1 MFRTKKNPCAIST
14 FVFLYA
20 LSILF
25 SNSAL
30 AFIPEIPFD
39 DLVHQADVVF
49 VGTVAEKCPKV
60 AQSRKTVETD
70 AVFTQIRMLHQRD
83 AAAEKIGDRIVLTY
97 AGGRFNEVFTYVSD
111 MPRIETGRTY
121 LVFAYYD
128 GQPHA
133 NPFVGGEQGLFKIA
147 ADESTGKLY
156 PMKIDGLCIA
166 DIQDGEFQLTP
177 PVKMVRQGLP
187 EKAESRVK
195 IERAPG
201 PRTPAEWP
209 AGPMTGNARMLEK
222 ILDLD
227 EMIRN
232 IETVLKKGPSD
243 RVLEKRIQRAAA
255 TSEKQDSA
263 KQKSESNQNAW
274 EFSDDGKMVILDPAR
289 VNCRPADQKT
299 SVEGDIRVQKGY
311 NTAPAGGT
319 SWDDIFIYG
328 WHDLPVIMDLLPA
341 DYWTYDSD
349 THAMSN
355 FNLYIDEL
363 FRVRPWDGGFGW
375 LNTWS
380 EFCGFLTDT
389 QHRDVFSG
397 GWDDAIAECWHS
409 GGLCETCEMFETD
422 VVFNAHIN
430 WTTDYKC
437 QLARGETGGCNDAY
451 LYLRTAT
458 HELGHTF
465 GLMCG
470 KETYDYD
477 VPTVMNGGLY
487 KAVEDARGLHV
498 GDAYLLRY
506 WYADQRNDAAM
517 NHEDIGIESWIA
529 QGGTVNAATDKKT
542 YDIGEQVWIENI
554 TIENIGRH
562 DAPDVRVRAFLS
574 ENGELR
580 SLVSERNELDL
591 NLIPSDRRL
600 IGPPPS
606 NEYYTWDNL
615 PANTF
620 WTGELAFVI
629 PDGIPMGNYY
639 INLAIT
645 ANDDQSVVGAAPGD
659 TSYHEV
665 TILNNHTFVKLP
677 IEVTC
682 PKPSP
687 PSNFRQQG
695 TDADGVGL
703 AWDAIAD
710 ARYYMILRNTSNDA
724 GSAEVLKTTLAT
736 NAYKDTAAVPGTGYY
751 YWVAVQSQCRA
762 WSDNA
767 RLASVAT
774 RPLASP
780 CIQSAADGTSIDEV
794 QVIAQRVDQ
803 GDYYCFYS
811 NTENNPVTAS
821 QIEGEC
827 WTSDTS
833 ALHQSIPGKSYYYW
847 AKAATDAAGANA
859 TGLGGACPD
868 NIGWRKL
875 SPPTG
880 VGASRDD
887 TEGVRISWTASPG
900 AAAYRLYRGMENDPD
915 GAAAITDWSAD
926 MLTHFDSPV
935 EEGRQYY
942 YWVKAAVGST
952 GSRPSDLSVSA
963 AGWKAYAP
971 APKVDLTGLGA
982 SKGAY
987 RNKVAIAWYPVAND
1001 TYYYR
1006 VYRTPNLSPE
1016 GDPDPAS
1023 AIPVSPWLPSATSFD
1038 DTTGIPGKDYGYFI
1052 SRAYD
1057 ADGYRESDWQYCS
1070 ACFDSGWRALSSPPD
1085 VTPSA
1090 GAFADRIRVAW
1101 SPAEGASHYKV
1112 YRGNSEVYSIMN
1124 PPSPVGG
1131 FVEGTQFEDLDPALE
1146 SRTVY
1151 YYWVTS
1157 AVNAGGERQSSSINI
1172 LGKRGYKASSPP
1184 ANVSATDGAHAEK
1197 VAISWDP
1204 VPGLGQYQVYRNSI
1218 DDSGTATRLG
1228 SWQNSS
1234 GYEDNAADTGQ
1245 IYYYWVRGRVDKN
1258 DSEPSPFSDA
1268 DFGYRGYVPPTD
1280 VAASDGA
1287 YFDKVAVSW
1296 QASAEASYYRV
1307 YRNIVDNAGEA
1318 EAVSSW
1324 QTALSFEDTDCA
1336 VGTVYFY
1343 FVAAAADEKGF
1354 LASNFGSGDP
1364 GHRVLAPP
1372 INVMASKGT
1381 FKSCVGVSWEKDA
1394 DEATHFMV
1402 YRSIQDDPE
1411 TFLPVSDWISEK
1423 YFEDVSASPDQMYY
1437 YAVTEATDTHGANE
1451 SDFSEPDTGHLWIRL
1466 LGDVNGNQTI
1476 ELEDALVAFQIGA
1489 GMSQIVSSNQHE
1501 GVASDGDIG
1510 EDEVIFVRINLD
1522 ADVNEDGKI
1531 GIAEAIYVMRYVAGM
1546 R

>member
-1 MFRTKKNPCAIST
+1 MFRTKKNQFAIST
-14 FVFLYA
+14 SVFLYA

-39 DLVHQADVVF
+39 DLIHQADVVF
-49 VGTVAEKCPKV
+49 VGTVAEKSTKV

-83 AAAEKIGDRIVLTY
+83 TAAEKIGDRIVLTY

-128 GQPHA
+128 GQPHI
-133 NPFVGGEQGLFKIA
+133 NPFVGGEQGIFKIA
-147 ADESTGKLY
+147 ADETDGKLY
-156 PMKIDGLCIA
+156 PMKIDGLCIV
-166 DIQDGEFQLTP
+166 DIQYGKFQLTP
-177 PVKMVRQGLP
+177 PVEMVRQGLP
-187 EKAESRVK
+187 EKAESRVN

-201 PRTPAEWP
+201 PQTPAEWP
-209 AGPMTGNARMLEK
+209 SRPLTRNARMPEK

-227 EMIRN
+227 EMIRH
-232 IETVLKKGPSD
+232 IGKVLKSGPSD
-243 RVLEKRIQRAAA
+243 RVLEKRIQRATAI
-255 TSEKQDSA
+255 SEKQDFA
-263 KQKSESNQNAW
+263 KQKTESNQNAW

-299 SVEGDIRVQKGY
+299 SVEDGIRVQKGY

-328 WHDLPVIMDLLPA
+328 WHDLPVIMDQLPTN
-341 DYWTYDSD
+341 YWTYDSD

-380 EFCGFLTDT
+380 EFCGFLTDA
-389 QHRDVFSG
+389 QHRDVFSS

-409 GGLCETCEMFETD
+409 GGVCETCEMFETD

-437 QLARGETGGCNDAY
+437 QLARGESGGCNDAY

-470 KETYDYD
+470 KETYDYH
-477 VPTVMNGGLY
+477 VHTVMNGGLY
-487 KAVEDARGLHV
+487 NAVEDARGLHV

-529 QGGTVNAATDKKT
+529 QGGTVNATTDKKT

-554 TIENIGRH
+554 TIEKIGRH

-591 NLIPSDRRL
+591 NLIPSDLRL

-620 WTGELAFVI
+620 WTGELAFII

-665 TILNNHTFVKLP
+665 TILNNHAFVKLP

-682 PKPSP
+682 PKPAP
-687 PSNFRQQG
+687 PTNFRQQG
-695 TDADGVGL
+695 TDTDGVGL
-703 AWDAIAD
+703 AWDAMAD

-724 GSAEVLKTTLAT
+724 GSAEVLKTTLTT

-762 WSDNA
+762 WSDKA
-767 RLASVAT
+767 GLASVAA
-774 RPLASP
+774 RPLALP

-811 NTENNPVTAS
+811 NTENNPATAG

-833 ALHQSIPGKSYYYW
+833 ALHQGIPGK
-847 AKAATDAAGANA
+847 T
-859 TGLGGACPD
+859 
-868 NIGWRKL
+868 
-875 SPPTG
+875 
-880 VGASRDD
+880 
-887 TEGVRISWTASPG
+887 
-900 AAAYRLYRGMENDPD
+900 
-915 GAAAITDWSAD
+915 
-926 MLTHFDSPV
+926 
-935 EEGRQYY
+935 YY

-952 GSRPSDLSVSA
+952 GSRPSDLSISA
-963 AGWKAYAP
+963 AGWKAYTP

-982 SKGAY
+982 SKGTY

-1001 TYYYR
+1001 AYYYR
-1006 VYRTPNLSPE
+1006 LYRTPNLSPE

-1023 AIPVSPWLPSATSFD
+1023 AIPVSPWLLSATSFD
-1038 DTTGIPGKDYGYFI
+1038 DTTVIPGKDYGYFI

-1085 VTPSA
+1085 VTPSS

-1146 SRTVY
+1146 SRTTY

-1157 AVNAGGERQSSSINI
+1157 AVNAGGARESSSINI

-1184 ANVSATDGAHAEK
+1184 ANVSATDGAHTEK
-1197 VAISWDP
+1197 IAISWDP
-1204 VPGLGQYQVYRNSI
+1204 VSGLGQYQVYRNSI
-1218 DDSGTATRLG
+1218 NDSGTATRLG
-1228 SWQNSS
+1228 SRQNSS
-1234 GYEDNAADTGQ
+1234 GYEDNDADTGQ
-1245 IYYYWVRGRVDKN
+1245 VYYYWVRGRVDKN

-1268 DFGYRGYVPPTD
+1268 DSGYRGYVPPTD

-1296 QASAEASYYRV
+1296 QASPEASYYRV
-1307 YRNIVDNAGEA
+1307 YRNIVDDAGEA

-1343 FVAAAADEKGF
+1343 FVAAAADEKG
-1354 LASNFGSGDP
+1354 LLPSNCGSGDP

-1372 INVMASKGT
+1372 INVMASKGI

-1394 DEATHFMV
+1394 TEATHFRV
-1402 YRSIQDDPE
+1402 YRSIQDDPGA
-1411 TFLPVSDWISEK
+1411 FLPVSDWISDQ
-1423 YFEDVSASPDQMYY
+1423 YFEDVSASPGQMYY
-1437 YAVTEATDTHGANE
+1437 YAATEATDTHGANE
-1451 SDFSEPDTGHLWIRL
+1451 SDFSEPDIGHLWIRL

-1476 ELEDALVAFQIGA
+1476 ELEDALVALQIGA
-1489 GMSQIVSSNQHE
+1489 GMSQIVSFNQNA
-1501 GVASDGDIG
+1501 GVASDGKIG
-1510 EDEVIFVRINLD
+1510 EDEVIYIRINLD
-1522 ADVNEDGKI
+1522 ADGNEDGKI
-1531 GIAEAIYVMRYVAGM
+1531 GVEEAICVMWSVAGM